1 VHSPPQD
8 LVAALAGHYALEE
21 LVGQGGMATVY
32 RARDLKHGRNVAVKV
47 LRPDLAAAI
56 GTDRFLQ
63 EIRIAAQLQ
72 HPNVLPLL
80 DSGTALDPTAQPP
93 NRPTAYLY
101 FVMPLVVGES
111 LRSLLIRRRRLEP
124 REALP
129 IVREVA
135 DALSYAHRQGV
146 LHRDIKPENILLSE
160 GHAIVTDFGI
170 AKAVITAGGQQLTR
184 SGFPLGTPGYM
195 SPEQAAGRA
204 DLGTTTDVFSLACV
218 LYEMLIGETPGMWL
232 EAEAVRLGRVADASP
247 EHRERLDRLPGGLER
262 ALVKALAMRPE
273 LRYTSPADFVDA
285 VEQGLAGGPRY
296 REPEM
301 RQIIERAAALEA
313 TEPTQG
319 DDYAVSL
326 GGLQRI
332 GAEAGIRPTHVKDA
346 AQAVAEPVEG
356 LVPGGVLGIRS
367 KVELQ
372 RILDARVGRED
383 YALVLEEIRS
393 TLGQM
398 GQLEATLDDS
408 FAWSSVPRSS
418 GRRANVLVGPR
429 ADGTRIRISEDD
441 VAPQAIIFAPLGAG
455 SAVLVGIVGAIL
467 HNATGSDLAAAL
479 IGGAVGLTA
488 FFSAWGGLRWLHRR
502 QMEKRF
508 KTLSGLLNR
517 LEAIVLRRGHGSDVR
532 RSDAGVKELKS
543 G

>member
-1 VHSPPQD
+1 MHSLPQD
-8 LVAALAGHYALEE
+8 LVAALADRYALEE

-56 GTDRFLQ
+56 GTERFLR
-63 EIRIAAQLQ
+63 EIQIAAQLQ
-72 HPNVLPLL
+72 HPNILTLL
-80 DSGTALDPTAQPP
+80 DSGTAEDPTAQPP
-93 NRPTAYLY
+93 DRRTAYLY

-111 LRSLLIRRRRLEP
+111 VRGLLNRRRYLEL

-135 DALSYAHRQGV
+135 DALSYAHRQNIV
-146 LHRDIKPENILLSE
+146 HRDIKPENILLSE
-160 GHAIVTDFGI
+160 GHAVVTDFGI
-170 AKAVITAGGQQLTR
+170 AKAVITAGGEQLTR

-262 ALVKALAMRPE
+262 VLVKALAMRPE
-273 LRYTSPADFVDA
+273 LRYASPADFVDA
-285 VEQGLAGGPRY
+285 VEQSLAGGPRY

-301 RQIIERAAALEA
+301 RQIIERAAALDA

-332 GAEAGIRPTHVKDA
+332 GAEAGIRPTHVAEA
-346 AQAVAEPVEG
+346 ASALGQPAGA
-356 LVPGGVLGIRS
+356 LVRGGPLGIRA

-372 RILDARVGRED
+372 GGVDARVTRED
-383 YALVLEEIRS
+383 YALVLDEIRS

-408 FAWSSVPRSS
+408 FAWSSVPRS
-418 GRRANVLVGPR
+418 GRRTNVVVGPR
-429 ADGTRIRISEDD
+429 ADSTRIRIIDDD
-441 VAPQAIIFAPLGAG
+441 VTPQGVVFAPLGAG
-455 SAVLVGIVGAIL
+455 SAVLVGITGAIVSG
-467 HNATGSDLAAAL
+467 AGWSDLAAAL
-479 IGGAVGLTA
+479 VGGAVGLTA
-488 FFSAWGGLRWLHRR
+488 FFSAWSGLRWLHRR
-502 QMEKRF
+502 QMERRF
-508 KTLSGLLNR
+508 KMLSGLLAR
-517 LEAIVLRRGHGSDVR
+517 LEAIVLGRGRGAEARHPGP
-532 RSDAGVKELKS
+532 AVKELKS